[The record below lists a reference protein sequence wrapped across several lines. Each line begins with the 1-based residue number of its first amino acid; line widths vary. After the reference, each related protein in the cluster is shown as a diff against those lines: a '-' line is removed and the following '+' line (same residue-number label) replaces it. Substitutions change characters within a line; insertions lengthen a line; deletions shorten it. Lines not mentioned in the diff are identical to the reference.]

1 MKIFWLSH
9 LVPYPPKGGVLQRAY
24 HLLHEVA
31 KYHEVDL
38 LAFHQPGL
46 MGPTVPSLDQGARE
60 SKEILSGFCGKVN
73 YIPIDSEQ
81 QVLGTYRLALKSL
94 VTADPYN
101 INWLKSAQY
110 ACALQEML
118 QSNDYDLIHF
128 DTISLL
134 PYFDEVK
141 HLPTVLDH
149 HNIESHMLLRRA
161 DNENNMLKKWYF
173 RQEGQRLEKIEK
185 QICPQ
190 FSLNITCS
198 EIDSQ
203 RLHEIAPASRVEVV
217 PNGVDVEYFCP
228 DKAIVQ
234 KKRLLFIG
242 TLNWYPNIE
251 AVRFIAR
258 ELWPKLKAV
267 LPGISVDII
276 GAQPP
281 EDIVNLGNTDNDFN
295 VHGFVDDILPYM
307 NEAAVYVCP
316 IMDGG
321 GTKLKVL
328 DALSMGKALVAHEIA
343 CEGINVKN
351 GKNVIF
357 AKSVDEYVVAIKRL
371 IEDDELRRRMG
382 LEARKLIEEEY
393 AYDKVGRKLSGLY
406 QQCLKLAQNN
416 TEYGQGK

>member
-1 MKIFWLSH
+1 MKILWLSH

-46 MGPTVPSLDQGARE
+46 MDPTVSSLDHGVRE
-60 SKEILSGFCGKVN
+60 SKKVLSGFCGKVK

-81 QVLGTYRLALKSL
+81 QIFGTYRLALKSL
-94 VTADPYN
+94 VTTDPYN
-101 INWLKSAQY
+101 INWLKSIQY
-110 ACALQEML
+110 ARALQEML
-118 QSNDYDLIHF
+118 QSNDYDLVHF

-134 PYFDEVK
+134 PYFDVVK

-161 DNENNMLKKWYF
+161 DNEKNVLKKWYF

-185 QICPQ
+185 QFCSQ
-190 FSLNITCS
+190 FSLNVTCS
-198 EIDSQ
+198 EIDRQ
-203 RLHEIAPASRVEVV
+203 RLHEIAPASWVEEV
-217 PNGVDVEYFCP
+217 PNGVDIEYFRP
-228 DKAIVQ
+228 GKTMIE
-234 KKRLLFIG
+234 KRRLLFIG

-251 AVRFIAR
+251 AVRFIAH
-258 ELWPKLKAV
+258 ELWPKLKAA

-276 GAQPP
+276 GTQPP
-281 EDIVNLGNTDNDFN
+281 EDIVNISNTDNNFN

-307 NEAAVYVCP
+307 DKAAVYVCP
-316 IMDGG
+316 VMDGG

-357 AKSVDEYVVAIKRL
+357 AKSVDEYVVAIKQL
-371 IEDDELRRRMG
+371 IENNELRRTMG
-382 LEARKLIEEEY
+382 LEARKLVEEEY
-393 AYDKVGRKLSGLY
+393 AYDKIGRKLSDMY
-406 QQCLKLAQNN
+406 QQCLELMQNN
-416 TEYGQGK
+416 IKYVRGK